1 MSDIS
6 IGNPIDRS
14 DRQGNALLVMLLA
27 VMLVGS
33 LTVSFYL
40 SDDGRTQ
47 FVLWFLALLSAIGV
61 LGLFLIAIGTLQF
74 AGRAARNDLT
84 KVIADGSHQGIIV
97 TDAEGRVIYANAQ
110 YLALAGATDGAA
122 VRPVERLFTGASD
135 VSEAVYRLAQAA
147 RERRGHAEDL
157 RMAPG
162 LDGQAAAWYQIRV
175 RPIRR
180 LGRDESVW
188 TVADIT
194 TDRKSEEG
202 AVQELQNAVNFLDH
216 APAGFFSAEPS
227 GRIAY
232 MNATL
237 SGWLEHDIAEQIGD
251 GGLTLKQITAAG
263 GAALL
268 DAVAGVAGQVKTE
281 VIDIDLRKRG
291 GQALPVRL
299 FHRVSYGHDG
309 TPGPSRTIVLNRSQG
324 VDTSAGRAAEVRF
337 ARFFHNTPMAIAT
350 VGKDGRI
357 SQTNATFAKL
367 FGDSLKVGD
376 GGRGVA
382 ALIGEKDR
390 AALDAALNAVAEGH
404 GEVVPFDVSLLDGQR
419 SARVFVTAVAD
430 KQVGDEAAIVY
441 LLDTTEQR
449 ALQEQFTQAQKMQAV
464 GQLAGGV
471 AHDFNNVLTA
481 IIGYSD
487 LLLASHRPTD
497 PSFQDIMQIKQNA
510 NRAASLVRQLLAF
523 SRRQTLRPQV
533 IALNDAVSDVQMLL
547 KRLLGEKVELDVRY
561 GRDLWPIKADV
572 NQFEQVVVNLAVNA
586 RDAMPDGGR
595 LTLRTSNVTDTQ
607 SGAYNYKGLTPA
619 DYVLLEVE
627 DTGHGMSEDV
637 LEKIF
642 EPFFTTKEIGKG
654 TGLGLSMVFGIVKQ
668 SGGFIFC
675 DSAVGKGTIFRIFLP
690 RHVAAPEEVEVAK
703 PEEGKAAQQTQDH
716 TGQGTILLVEDEEAV
731 RAFGARA
738 LRSRGYTV
746 LEANSGVEALEV
758 VEEHGDEIVLV
769 VSDVVMPEM
778 DGPTL
783 YTELKKRGRDYPFV
797 FASGYAEDAFK
808 RNLPEA
814 EQESFQFLP
823 KPYSLKQLV
832 EAVKQGKG

>member
-6 IGNPIDRS
+6 LGNAIDRS
-14 DRQGNALLVMLLA
+14 DKQGNALLVMLLA
-27 VMLVGS
+27 VLLVGS
-33 LTVSFYL
+33 LTASFYM
-40 SDDGRTQ
+40 SEDARTH
-47 FVLWFLALLSAIGV
+47 FMLWFLAALAALGV

-74 AGRAARNDLT
+74 AGRATRNDLT
-84 KVIADGSHQGIIV
+84 KLIADGSHHGILV
-97 TDAEGRVIYANAQ
+97 TDPEGRVIYANAQ
-110 YLALAGATDGAA
+110 YMALAGAAEGSA

-175 RPIRR
+175 RPLQRG
-180 LGRDESVW
+180 GRQESVW

-194 TDRKSEEG
+194 ADRKSEEG

-216 APAGFFSAEPS
+216 APAGFFSADPT

-237 SGWLEHDIAEQIGD
+237 SGWLEHDIAEQIGGD

-281 VIDIDLRKRG
+281 VIDLDLRKRN

-309 TPGPSRTIVLNRSQG
+309 APGPSRTIVLNRSQG

-350 VGKDGRI
+350 VGRDGRI
-357 SQTNATFAKL
+357 SQSNASFARL
-367 FGDSLKVGD
+367 FGDTVRAGD
-376 GGRGVA
+376 GERSVA
-382 ALIGEKDR
+382 AVIAEKDR
-390 AALDAALNAVAEGH
+390 PAFDEALKSVAAGQ
-404 GEVVPFDVSLLDGQR
+404 GEIAPFDVALTGGQR
-419 SARVFVTAVAD
+419 SARVFLTPVAD
-430 KQVGDEAAIVY
+430 KQAGDEAAIVY

-533 IALNDAVSDVQMLL
+533 IQLNDSVSDVQMLL

-586 RDAMPDGGR
+586 RDAMPEGGK
-595 LTLRTSNVTDTQ
+595 LTLRTSNVTDSQ
-607 SGAYNYKGLTPA
+607 SAAYNYKGLAPA

-627 DTGHGMSEDV
+627 DTGTGMSAEV
-637 LEKIF
+637 MEKIF

-668 SGGFIFC
+668 SGGYIFC
-675 DSAVGKGTIFRIFLP
+675 DSTVGKGTTFRIFLP
-690 RHVAAPEEVEVAK
+690 RHEAAEEPEARPEEA
-703 PEEGKAAQQTQDH
+703 KAAQQTQDL

-746 LEANSGVEALEV
+746 LEAGSGVEALEV
-758 VEEHGDEIVLV
+758 VEEHGDEIALV

-783 YTELKKRGRDYPFV
+783 FTELKKRGRNYQFV
-797 FASGYAEDAFK
+797 FASGYAEEAFK
-808 RNLPEA
+808 KNLPEA
-814 EQESFQFLP
+814 EQESFAFLP
-823 KPYSLKQLV
+823 KPYSLKQLI
-832 EAVKQGKG
+832 EAVKQVKG

>member
-6 IGNPIDRS
+6 LEQPIDKS
-14 DRQGNALLVMLLA
+14 QKQGNALLVLLLA
-27 VMLVGS
+27 VLLVGA
-33 LTVSFYL
+33 LAASFYL
-40 SDDGRTQ
+40 SEDGRTY
-47 FVLWFLALLSAIGV
+47 FVLWFLATLGAIGLLS
-61 LGLFLIAIGTLQF
+61 LFLIAIGVLQF
-74 AGRAARNDLT
+74 SGRSTRNDLT
-84 KVIADGSHQGIIV
+84 KLISDGANEGILV
-97 TDAEGRVIYANAQ
+97 TDTESRVVYANSQ
-110 YLALAGATDGAA
+110 YMVLAGAAEGTV

-147 RERRGHAEDL
+147 RERRSHVEEL

-162 LDGQAAAWYQIRV
+162 LDGQSPASWYRIRV
-175 RPIRR
+175 RPIERA
-180 LGRDESVW
+180 GQHESLW
-188 TVADIT
+188 TISDLT
-194 TDRKSEEG
+194 LDRKGEEG

-216 APAGFFSAEPS
+216 APAGFFSSDPS
-227 GRIAY
+227 GKIAY

-237 SGWLEHDIAEQIGD
+237 SGWLDHDIAQHLG
-251 GGLTLKQITAAG
+251 GSGLTLAQITASG
-263 GAALL
+263 SAALL
-268 DAVAGVAGQVKTE
+268 DTVTGVAGQVKTE
-281 VIDIDLRKRG
+281 VIDLDLRKRG

-309 TPGPSRTIVLNRSQG
+309 MPGPSRTIVLNRSQG
-324 VDTSAGRAAEVRF
+324 VDTSEGRAAEVRF

-350 VGKDGRI
+350 VSKDGQI
-357 SQTNATFAKL
+357 TQTNASFARL
-367 FGDSLKVGD
+367 FGDTLKLSEGNRSVVSVVIEKERQALLEALKTVTD
-376 GGRGVA
+376 GQ
-382 ALIGEKDR
+382 
-390 AALDAALNAVAEGH
+390 
-404 GEVVPFDVSLLDGQR
+404 GEVSPIDVSLIGGQR
-419 SARVFVTAVAD
+419 SARAFITPVAD
-430 KQVGDEAAIVY
+430 KQSGEEAAIVY

-533 IALNDAVSDVQMLL
+533 MQLNDSVSDVQMLL
-547 KRLLGEKVELDVRY
+547 KRLLGEKVELDVKY

-586 RDAMPDGGR
+586 RDAMPEGGK
-595 LTLRTSNVTDTQ
+595 LIMRTSNVTDTQ
-607 SGAYNYKGLTPA
+607 SAAYHYNGLLPA

-627 DTGHGMSEDV
+627 DSGTGMSGEV
-637 LEKIF
+637 MEKIF

-654 TGLGLSMVFGIVKQ
+654 TGLGLSMVFGIIKQ

-675 DSAVGKGTIFRIFLP
+675 DSVIGKGTTFRIFLP
-690 RHVAAPEEVEVAK
+690 RHIATAEEMVVVK
-703 PEEGKAAQQTQDH
+703 PDETKPVSQDL

-746 LEANSGVEALEV
+746 LEAGTGVEALEL
-758 VEEHGDEIVLV
+758 VEDHGDEIVMV

-783 YTELKKRGRDYPFV
+783 FTELKKQGRNYQFV
-797 FASGYAEDAFK
+797 FASGYAEEAFK
-808 RNLPEA
+808 KNLPEA
-814 EQESFQFLP
+814 EQEAFTFLP
-823 KPYSLKQLV
+823 KPYSLKQLI
-832 EAVKQGKG
+832 EAVKQVRG